1 MKNLKYL
8 ILFLALLVSGLLFFV
23 YTWDIPAPK
32 KTTTK
37 DIDINDKVL
46 K

>member
-8 ILFLALLVSGLLFFV
+8 ILFLALIIGGLLFFV

-32 KTTTK
+32 KTITK
-37 DIDINDKVL
+37 DININDKVL